1 MNLSTFNKP
10 ITIIFVLSFLSF
22 FGSILQSLY
31 VYDGHHWG
39 LMASGA
45 YELLDNKIPYKE
57 IFIQYG
63 ILTTVLHSISLK
75 IFSLNVI
82 SIFYVTCFIY
92 SISIIFFYIVIKNN
106 SNENFGLFSVI
117 CLLLIHPFVNHPWHN
132 YITFLFL
139 LVSLFF
145 LQNVGNRAKI
155 ISGIFFALAVLSY
168 EKFFLIF
175 FIFLLTIFF
184 IGIKNR
190 SLKKFSLFTLGAII
204 PLIIFFSFIINK
216 KIFSDWLNFISISD
230 LYLNENY
237 IILILNFIKKIFTYS
252 IFNFAYEPYWLFFLS
267 LIILNC
273 IFVFNC
279 LFNKDLLE
287 KKEFVFYCAIIS
299 LACYSSAVHSLNS
312 FRLATGSI
320 LGILVL
326 IFYLQKITNSET
338 RYALVTSILLVL
350 CLGINLKKSENNK
363 LYIHTNIDGHY
374 ESNKIKFFENFRWK
388 DDTWKNLIFLEDK
401 IKKINNQCPSIQ
413 YAINFTNDSYYYL
426 MLTKNFKTFQKMPW
440 FNTKRSLD
448 NETMKLINPF
458 FRNNYVKALE
468 KKNVVIITNDSF
480 YFIKNYNE
488 IKMPYSYEHKNN
500 KILIPA
506 NCLIKS

>member
-1 MNLSTFNKP
+1 MNLSIFNKP
-10 ITIIFVLSFLSF
+10 ITITFILSFLSF
-22 FGSILQSLY
+22 FGSIMQSLY

-39 LMASGA
+39 LMASNA

-92 SISIIFFYIVIKNN
+92 SISIIFFYIVVKNN

-139 LVSLFF
+139 LMSLFF
-145 LQNVGNRAKI
+145 LQNVGNKAKI

-190 SLKKFSLFTLGAII
+190 SLKKFNLFTLGAII
-204 PLIIFFSFIINK
+204 PLIIFFSFIIK
-216 KIFSDWLNFISISD
+216 KDIFSDWLNFSSISD

-237 IILILNFIKKIFTYS
+237 IILILNFIKKIFTYGV
-252 IFNFAYEPYWLFFLS
+252 FNFVYEPYWLFFFS
-267 LIILNC
+267 LIIINS
-273 IFVFNC
+273 IFVFIC
-279 LFNKDLLE
+279 IFKKDLL
-287 KKEFVFYCAIIS
+287 KKQEFILYCAVIS
-299 LACYSSAVHSLNS
+299 LACFSSAIHSFNS

-320 LGILVL
+320 LGIMVL
-326 IFYLQKITNSET
+326 IFYLQKITNNDT
-338 RYALVTSILLVL
+338 RYALVVSILIIL

-363 LYIHTNIDGHY
+363 LYIYTNVDDHY
-374 ESNKIKFFENFRWK
+374 KSNKIKFFESFRWK
-388 DDTWKNLIFLEDK
+388 DDTWKNLIFLENK
-401 IKKINNQCPSIQ
+401 IKKIKNQCPSIQ
-413 YAINFTNDSYYYL
+413 YAVNFTNDSYYYL
-426 MLTKNFKTFQKMPW
+426 MLTKSFETFQKMPW
-440 FNTKRSLD
+440 FNRKKIFD
-448 NETMKLINPF
+448 NKTMELVNPF
-458 FRNNYVKALE
+458 FKNNYEKAIKE
-468 KKNVVIITNDSF
+468 KSAIIITNDSL
-480 YFIKNYNE
+480 YSIKNYNE
-488 IKMPYSYEHKNN
+488 IKIPYSYVHKNN
-500 KILIPA
+500 KILIPS
-506 NCLIKS
+506 NCLL

>member
-1 MNLSTFNKP
+1 MNLSIFNKP
-10 ITIIFVLSFLSF
+10 ITITFILSFLSF
-22 FGSILQSLY
+22 FGSIMQSLY

-39 LMASGA
+39 LMASNA

-92 SISIIFFYIVIKNN
+92 SISIIFFYIVVKNN

-139 LVSLFF
+139 LISLFF
-145 LQNVGNRAKI
+145 LQNVGNKAKI

-184 IGIKNR
+184 VGIKNK
-190 SLKKFSLFTLGAII
+190 SLKKFNLFTLGSII
-204 PLIIFFSFIINK
+204 PLIIFFSFIIK
-216 KIFSDWLNFISISD
+216 KDIFSDWLNFSSISD

-237 IILILNFIKKIFTYS
+237 IILILNFIKKIFTYGV
-252 IFNFAYEPYWLFFLS
+252 FNFVYEPYWLFFFS
-267 LIILNC
+267 LIIINS
-273 IFVFNC
+273 IFVFIC
-279 LFNKDLLE
+279 IFKKDLL
-287 KKEFVFYCAIIS
+287 KKQEFILYCAVIS
-299 LACYSSAVHSLNS
+299 LACFSSAIHSFNS

-320 LGILVL
+320 LGIMVL
-326 IFYLQKITNSET
+326 IFYLQKITNNDT
-338 RYALVTSILLVL
+338 RYALVVSILIIL

-363 LYIHTNIDGHY
+363 LYIYTNVDDHY
-374 ESNKIKFFENFRWK
+374 KSNKIKFFESFRWK
-388 DDTWKNLIFLEDK
+388 DDTWKNLIFLENK
-401 IKKINNQCPSIQ
+401 IKKIKNQCPSIQ
-413 YAINFTNDSYYYL
+413 YAVNFTNDSYYYL
-426 MLTKNFKTFQKMPW
+426 MLTKSFETFQKMPW
-440 FNTKRSLD
+440 FNRKKIFD
-448 NETMKLINPF
+448 NKTMELVNPF
-458 FRNNYVKALE
+458 FKNNYEKAIKE
-468 KKNVVIITNDSF
+468 KSAIIITNDSL
-480 YFIKNYNE
+480 YSIKNYNE
-488 IKMPYSYEHKNN
+488 IKIPYSYVHKNN
-500 KILIPA
+500 KILIPS
-506 NCLIKS
+506 NCLL

>member
-1 MNLSTFNKP
+1 MNLSIFNKP
-10 ITIIFVLSFLSF
+10 ITITFILSFLSF
-22 FGSILQSLY
+22 FGSIMQSLY

-39 LMASGA
+39 LMASNA

-139 LVSLFF
+139 LISLFF
-145 LQNVGNRAKI
+145 LQNVGNKAKI

-184 IGIKNR
+184 VGIKNK
-190 SLKKFSLFTLGAII
+190 SLKKFNLFTLGSII
-204 PLIIFFSFIINK
+204 PLIIFFSFIIK
-216 KIFSDWLNFISISD
+216 KDIFSDWLNFSSISD

-237 IILILNFIKKIFTYS
+237 IILILNFIKKIFTYGV
-252 IFNFAYEPYWLFFLS
+252 FNFVYEPYWLFFFS
-267 LIILNC
+267 LIIINS
-273 IFVFNC
+273 IFVFIC
-279 LFNKDLLE
+279 IFKKDLL
-287 KKEFVFYCAIIS
+287 KKQEFILYCAVIS
-299 LACYSSAVHSLNS
+299 LACFSSAIHSFNS

-320 LGILVL
+320 LGIMVL
-326 IFYLQKITNSET
+326 IFYLQKITNNDT
-338 RYALVTSILLVL
+338 RYALVVSILIIL

-363 LYIHTNIDGHY
+363 LYIYTNVDDHY
-374 ESNKIKFFENFRWK
+374 KSNKIKFFESFRWK
-388 DDTWKNLIFLEDK
+388 DDTWKNLIFLENK
-401 IKKINNQCPSIQ
+401 IKKIKNQCPSIQ
-413 YAINFTNDSYYYL
+413 YAVNFTNDSYYYL
-426 MLTKNFKTFQKMPW
+426 MLTKSFETFQKMPW
-440 FNTKRSLD
+440 FNRKKIFD
-448 NETMKLINPF
+448 NKTMELVNPF
-458 FRNNYVKALE
+458 FKNNYEKAIKE
-468 KKNVVIITNDSF
+468 KSAIIITNDSL
-480 YFIKNYNE
+480 YSIKNYNE
-488 IKMPYSYEHKNN
+488 IKIPYSYVHKNN
-500 KILIPA
+500 KILIPS
-506 NCLIKS
+506 NCLL